1 MGEWRWRWLGRRRCR
16 RVARERLLGSA
27 PGSGGELLEVKENIT
42 LLREGCGVLK
52 LTEKSGLDN
61 SR

>member
-52 LTEKSGLDN
+52 LTEKN
-61 SR
+61 